1 MTPATT
7 KRRLAAILN
16 ADVAGYSRLM
26 AADEEA
32 TLASLKAHRAEV
44 IDAKIAEHQGRIF
57 KTTGD
62 GVLAEF
68 ASVVDAVRCAAEAQE
83 AMRGRNAGVPEAEG
97 IVFRIG
103 INVGDVIVD
112 GDDLYGDGVNLA
124 ARVQECAEP
133 GGIAISATVHDQ
145 LEGKTTIP
153 FADAGSQAL
162 KNIARPV
169 RIWRWAPDGQ
179 APRPV
184 SGPPP
189 ALPGK
194 PSIAVLPFD
203 NMSKDAEQDYFADG
217 VTEEII
223 TALSRVHWFFVIARN
238 STFAYKGRSPDVRE
252 VARDLGVR
260 YVHEGSVRRA
270 GNRVRIAAQL
280 IQGATGKHMW
290 AKRYD
295 RELEDIFALQ
305 DEITETI
312 VGEIEPE
319 MSKAERQRARG
330 KKTGNLDAWDAY
342 QRGLWHLYR
351 YTKVDI
357 SEARRLFLQAVEADP
372 DLGPAHAGLA
382 EADYYAVVYGHA
394 DSMAECRERALLSA
408 RRAVELDGEDAA
420 ARCTLGR
427 IHYLRR
433 EHDRAVPEL
442 ETAIA
447 LNPSLALAHY
457 GLGAALVFSGRAS
470 ESLPHLEMAIRLSL
484 YDPAMGSFL
493 VRLADAHL
501 FLGRN
506 EDSLKWAKE
515 ALRQPGFQ

>member
-16 ADVAGYSRLM
+16 ADVAGYSPLM

-32 TLASLKAHRAEV
+32 TLASLKAHRAEM

-83 AMRGRNAGVPEAEG
+83 AMRGRNAGVPEAKG

-260 YVHEGSVRRA
+260 YVLEGSVRRA

-319 MSKAERQRARG
+319 MSKAERQRAREEDWQSG
-330 KKTGNLDAWDAY
+330 CLGCLPARTVAPLPLHQGGHL
-342 QRGLWHLYR
+342 RGPAAVPASGGSGSR
-351 YTKVDI
+351 PRPRP
-357 SEARRLFLQAVEADP
+357 RRLGGGRL
-372 DLGPAHAGLA
+372 LCGGLRP
-382 EADYYAVVYGHA
+382 
-394 DSMAECRERALLSA
+394 CRFDGGVSRARSA
-408 RRAVELDGEDAA
+408 
-420 ARCTLGR
+420 
-427 IHYLRR
+427 
-433 EHDRAVPEL
+433 
-442 ETAIA
+442 
-447 LNPSLALAHY
+447 
-457 GLGAALVFSGRAS
+457 LGAPRRRTGRRRRRGALHAR
-470 ESLPHLEMAIRLSL
+470 
-484 YDPAMGSFL
+484 
-493 VRLADAHL
+493 
-501 FLGRN
+501 
-506 EDSLKWAKE
+506 
-515 ALRQPGFQ
+515 